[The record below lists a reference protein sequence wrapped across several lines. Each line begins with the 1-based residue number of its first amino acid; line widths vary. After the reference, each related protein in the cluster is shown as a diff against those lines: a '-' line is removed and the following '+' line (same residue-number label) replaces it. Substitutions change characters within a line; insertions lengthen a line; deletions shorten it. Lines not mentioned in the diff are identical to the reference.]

1 PILLL
6 SSPSLHDAL
15 PISEFYV
22 IIYLYNRHVITVL
35 NDETI
40 FFFTSLSIWSVVH
53 VLLPVNLCL
62 LRATHLYIAVLRQSG
77 MIFDSLTALNP
88 LASATTSI
96 TASEWIYRSSE

>member
-1 PILLL
+1 MVPVPIHCLEQFEAFFH
-6 SSPSLHDAL
+6 LHY
-15 PISEFYV
+15 SEFYV

-77 MIFDSLTALNP
+77 MIFDSLTADRKSTRLN
-88 LASATTSI
+88 SSHVSI
-96 TASEWIYRSSE
+96 SY